1 MPASIRRVVTE
12 ALTLP
17 AASRAFLAE
26 KLLESLELGEDFKV
40 SPEWKAEIA
49 SRCREVDQENIQLL
63 DGEEVFDELRKRLG

>member
-1 MPASIRRVVTE
+1 MPASVKQMMAE

-26 KLLESLELGEDFKV
+26 KLLESLDLDDDFAI

-49 SRCREVDQENIQLL
+49 SRCRELDAGSIQLL
-63 DGEEVFDELRKRLG
+63 DGDEIFDELRQRLE